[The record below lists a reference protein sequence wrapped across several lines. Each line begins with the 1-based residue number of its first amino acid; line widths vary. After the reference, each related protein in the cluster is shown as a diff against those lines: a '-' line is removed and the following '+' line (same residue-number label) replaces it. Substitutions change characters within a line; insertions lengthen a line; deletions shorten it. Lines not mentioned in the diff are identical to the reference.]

1 MLYSNRM
8 RIVALP
14 RMWKRLILVC
24 FDIAALSI
32 AIWASYA
39 LRYGRW
45 SPPSSTDEWLIAF
58 SAPLVAIPTFM
69 AMGLYRTVV
78 RHLPERAIWRLLQA
92 VTLAVLIWL
101 LVAFLSQMTGRGFV
115 PRSVPIIYWTLAA
128 IAIVGSRFAAKWL
141 FWPDGTRSRRKA
153 QPVLIYGAGAAGT
166 QLASSLRAS
175 HFVVGFLDDDH
186 GLQRR
191 EVAGLNV
198 YDPSL
203 LPKLIEDYSIK
214 EVILSIPSLSST
226 RRKEILASVSRHG
239 VKVQSLPGLTDLV
252 TGKYLVSQIG
262 EIRIDDLL
270 GRSAV
275 PPDIDLIRTMVM
287 GRSIMITGAG
297 GSIGS
302 ELCRKIALWR
312 PQRVV
317 LLESNEFAL
326 YKIDKELSASKDIAV
341 VPILASVVDERQVE
355 RAISEHGVDVLFH
368 AAAHKHVPLVEA
380 NALEGIRNNVFGTK
394 ATVDAAYR
402 LGVKDFVLIS
412 TDKAVRPTNV
422 MGATKRWAELI
433 VREKAARAL
442 KDGTGQRFSAVRFGN
457 VLGSNGSVVP
467 LFKEQISSGGPVTLT
482 DPAMTRYFMSI
493 AEAAE
498 LIVQAGALSEGGD
511 VFLLDMGEPVLISDL
526 AENMVRLAG
535 ITVRSDENPDGDIE
549 IVTVGR
555 RPGEKLYEELFYDE
569 SSAILTRHPKIMRA
583 PALATEGRLV
593 EEGLARLRTAVVEE
607 NEPLARSI
615 LFELVSKS
623 DRADSPTAAIPPLRL
638 LHPRES

>member
-1 MLYSNRM
+1 ML
-8 RIVALP
+8 ALP
-14 RMWKRLILVC
+14 RTWKRLILIC
-24 FDIAALSI
+24 FDVTALTL
-32 AIWASYA
+32 AIWTSYA

-45 SPPSSTDEWLIAF
+45 SPPSSIDEWLIAF
-58 SAPLVAIPTFM
+58 SAPLVAIPIFI

-78 RHLPERAIWRLLQA
+78 RHLPERSIWQMLQA

-101 LVAFLSQMTGRGFV
+101 LAAFLSQMTGRGFV
-115 PRSVPIIYWTLAA
+115 PRSVPIIYWALAA
-128 IAIVGSRFAAKWL
+128 IAIVGSRFVAKWL
-141 FWPDGTRSRRKA
+141 FWPHRSRARRKA
-153 QPVLIYGAGAAGT
+153 QPVLIYGAGAAGS
-166 QLASSLRAS
+166 QLANSLRAS
-175 HFVVGFLDDDH
+175 HFIVGFLDDDAGLH
-186 GLQRR
+186 GR

-198 YDPSL
+198 YHPAL
-203 LPKLIEDYSIK
+203 LPTLIEDYGVK

-226 RRKEILASVSRHG
+226 RRKEILAFVSGHG
-239 VKVQSLPGLTDLV
+239 VKVQSLPGIMDLV

-262 EIRIDDLL
+262 EIQIDDLL
-270 GRSAV
+270 GRSSV
-275 PPDIDLIRTMVM
+275 PPDIELIRTMVM
-287 GRSIMITGAG
+287 GRSIMVTGAG

-302 ELCRKIALWR
+302 ELCRKIAHWH
-312 PQRVV
+312 PQRLV
-317 LLESNEFAL
+317 LFEANEFAL
-326 YKIDKELSASKDIAV
+326 YRIDKELSAFKDIAV
-341 VPILASVVDERQVE
+341 VPVLASVADERQVE
-355 RAISEHGVDVLFH
+355 RAIREHGIDVLFH

-433 VREKAARAL
+433 VREKAAKAASE
-442 KDGTGQRFSAVRFGN
+442 GTGQRFCAVRFGN

-467 LFKEQISSGGPVTLT
+467 LFKEQIANGGPVTLT

-498 LIVQAGALSEGGD
+498 LIVQAGALSKGGD
-511 VFLLDMGEPVLISDL
+511 VFLLDMGEPILISDL

-535 ITVRSDENPDGDIE
+535 LTVQSDDNPEGDIE

-569 SSAILTRHPKIMRA
+569 SSAARTRHPKIMRG
-583 PALATEGRLV
+583 PALASDGNLIGESLT
-593 EEGLARLRTAVVEE
+593 RLRTAIAEE
-607 NEPLARSI
+607 NEPMARSI

-623 DRADSPTAAIPPLRL
+623 DRADSLAAANA
-638 LHPRES
+638 